1 MLISRDYA
9 VQFTAALKTRVD
21 IGKWKRTWHCF
32 AIQPTSAGGYLSVPL
47 TPAKVN
53 GTDKSLLQQA
63 LVILQ
68 VN

>member
-21 IGKWKRTWHCF
+21 IGKWKKTWHCF

-47 TPAKVN
+47 FALYCCHD
-53 GTDKSLLQQA
+53 TDEYPHQRGQCH
-63 LVILQ
+63 
-68 VN
+68 